1 MAFDRLAEF
10 LSANRAIAL
19 GLVLF
24 WAWVSL
30 SLIARLWIVHR
41 RETTMRKIF
50 WSLMLLVPLAGWLF
64 YGGMFRLCD
73 RSGAESYG
81 ENWPGPP

>member
-10 LSANRAIAL
+10 LSAHRAIAL

-30 SLIARLWIVHR
+30 SLVTRLWIVHR
-41 RETTMRKIF
+41 TEKVARKIF
-50 WSLMLLVPLAGWLF
+50 WTVVLLVPVFGWLA
-64 YGGMFRLCD
+64 YGGLFHISD
-73 RSGAESYG
+73 RSGAESFG
-81 ENWPGPP
+81 ENFPGSD